1 MIKTSSSASAQ
12 EPASRSMMIFQTFRQ
27 VLPAFACIGLLFA
40 SVIALAPSPATAQ
53 VPPARALFLDLETV
67 FTQSKVGQGIRQQL
81 EVMLN
86 ELGARETAADEEF
99 DARERALISEQ
110 QSGQGADLQ
119 ARWDAIQFD
128 KEGRARLFQVERTA
142 INAAS
147 AEARRK
153 VNSVLNEIMQEILVE
168 RGANM
173 VMSVAA
179 VHVGGVDYDIT
190 AEVIA
195 RLDKRMPTL
204 RVERPQ

>member
-1 MIKTSSSASAQ
+1 
-12 EPASRSMMIFQTFRQ
+12 MMIFQTFRQ